1 MRLESQLSR
10 MNCQTFWT
18 GLSSGH
24 FGGSR
29 MMVMLA
35 GTRRR
40 QVPAGLV
47 DQEDGVG
54 SGRDGCGDLGE
65 VQVHRLG
72 VAGWHDQGCTLALL
86 RADCTEDVGGSGPLV
101 PRCAWTGAALGPA
114 AGDLVLL
121 DAAGLIGQSA

>member
-10 MNCQTFWT
+10 MNCQTFST

-24 FGGSR
+24 FGGKQNDGDVGR
-29 MMVMLA
+29 HEEA
-35 GTRRR
+35 RG

-72 VAGWHDQGCTLALL
+72 VAGAGMI
-86 RADCTEDVGGSGPLV
+86 RAAPL
-101 PRCAWTGAALGPA
+101 PSF
-114 AGDLVLL
+114 
-121 DAAGLIGQSA
+121 GQTAPKM